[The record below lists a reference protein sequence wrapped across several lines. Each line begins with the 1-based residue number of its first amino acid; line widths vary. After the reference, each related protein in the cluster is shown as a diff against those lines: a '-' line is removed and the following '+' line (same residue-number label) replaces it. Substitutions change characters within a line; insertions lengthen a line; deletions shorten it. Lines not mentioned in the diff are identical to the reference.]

1 MLVSHPL
8 TTIAIVVAVIAVY
21 IGVLEAVLVVVVV
34 RAHSSNSRRCCDG
47 STGSMNIV
55 GDHSSNNSRKY
66 SSSTSYCSRDSSG
79 RNGSNVSRIR

>member
-1 MLVSHPL
+1 L

-21 IGVLEAVLVVVVV
+21 IGVLGAVLVVVVV
-34 RAHSSNSRRCCDG
+34 ERAHSSNSRRCCDG

-66 SSSTSYCSRDSSG
+66 SSSISYCSRDSSG